1 MNKQKAMEI
10 CEKYTE
16 FSNEFDNVSRDIIKQ
31 RNVYIQFKDLIN
43 NIINY
48 VGNIIDFMKTIS
60 KNDLLKL
67 TEVFINVM
75 EEGTKLFNY
84 LLKNNFVKEEFE
96 ILVKNLVSDMKK
108 TNKVKGKIEKS
119 YIDDDDDEEFLWYAS
134 WFL

>member
-1 MNKQKAMEI
+1 MNKQKNMEI
-10 CEKYTE
+10 CEKFTE

-108 TNKVKGKIEKS
+108 TNKVKGKIGKS

>member
-1 MNKQKAMEI
+1 MNKQKNMEI
-10 CEKYTE
+10 CEKFTE